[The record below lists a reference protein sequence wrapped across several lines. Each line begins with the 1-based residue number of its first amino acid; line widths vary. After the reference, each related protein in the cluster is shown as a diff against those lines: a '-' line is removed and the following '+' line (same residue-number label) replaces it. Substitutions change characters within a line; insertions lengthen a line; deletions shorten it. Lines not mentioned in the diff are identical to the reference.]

1 MPWQKSQAGR
11 LDRLVGGWQIVGLT
25 TYESG
30 TPYTVVN
37 GQDADGVGG
46 NNDRPNLNPSGKPG
60 TRAVPNAQSP
70 TGFINPDNNNAPIN
84 PAEARYIGIVANNG
98 NTRRPTG
105 NLGRNTE
112 RGPGLKN
119 WDMNFIKNTRINERF
134 AVEFRSEFF
143 NIFNTPMYG
152 KVSASPFS
160 PPQNSQTIAA
170 SVFTSQPGRF
180 MNATVIDGGGRVI
193 RFQLRLR
200 F

>member
-1 MPWQKSQAGR
+1 
-11 LDRLVGGWQIVGLT
+11 
-25 TYESG
+25 
-30 TPYTVVN
+30 
-37 GQDADGVGG
+37 
-46 NNDRPNLNPSGKPG
+46 
-60 TRAVPNAQSP
+60 
-70 TGFINPDNNNAPIN
+70 
-84 PAEARYIGIVANNG
+84 
-98 NTRRPTG
+98 
-105 NLGRNTE
+105 
-112 RGPGLKN
+112 
-119 WDMNFIKNTRINERF
+119 MNFIKNTRINERF

-160 PPQNSQTIAA
+160 PLQNSQTIAA